1 MAFIGHF
8 IVGLSIVIPL
18 YYFNREKFSHKIAAI
33 FVLCNWLGPDSVQ
46 AYFFLKWDFGYF
58 EWDFHYLIPFII
70 WGGILTFFFSYVSR
84 FSVVRTKRF
93 FRIQDDGN
101 KTLNWRNAYLLVLSG
116 GIIHTITDT
125 LSRNNLKI
133 KFLDTIFEPTL
144 FDMQSWG
151 TDLGIQS
158 KQVQLIAY
166 FIMIIATFL
175 LLFIFKQKFRDI
187 LIYFG
192 SLIVVI
198 VIGALAIGDGFVGGE
213 YDIGTTIFSLIFIF
227 APLMMLM
234 YVFNDVSKNSD
245 IVDDQKSTQSSSP
258 KISGLYIVSGI
269 IVIIGGLVL
278 ALGIIGIVKPEL
290 LASFFSFSDN
300 VLLII
305 GIVLVIIA
313 TCTLFSGIGLIFK
326 LNIARIIA
334 MVSSSLLLIFLFPLA
349 IVFYLS
355 QEDVREL
362 FVKNSDTTE

>member
-1 MAFIGHF
+1 
-8 IVGLSIVIPL
+8 
-18 YYFNREKFSHKIAAI
+18 
-33 FVLCNWLGPDSVQ
+33 
-46 AYFFLKWDFGYF
+46 
-58 EWDFHYLIPFII
+58 
-70 WGGILTFFFSYVSR
+70 
-84 FSVVRTKRF
+84 
-93 FRIQDDGN
+93 
-101 KTLNWRNAYLLVLSG
+101 
-116 GIIHTITDT
+116 DT